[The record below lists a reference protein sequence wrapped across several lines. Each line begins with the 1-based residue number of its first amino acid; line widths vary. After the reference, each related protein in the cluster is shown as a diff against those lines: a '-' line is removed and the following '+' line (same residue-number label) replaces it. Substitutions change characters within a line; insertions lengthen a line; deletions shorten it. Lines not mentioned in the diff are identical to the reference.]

1 MLLFNVFKDRFSR
14 KKHLLTL
21 LNCFFCDKRPSFRD
35 ITHFRSLSRASDF
48 NVIVIHEH
56 VNSLL
61 NRRSAILHIRYE
73 IVIIKKVHL
82 RCQTSLSSLPARRT
96 DQNLTYITNG
106 FFFMFDVFIRAI
118 YEWRDAPPRHHSL
131 FSIVKLLVKINTQ
144 PHHYDFLFSLLRY
157 RSFAQKDRF
166 SWINVEKPKDYN
178 IKF

>member
-1 MLLFNVFKDRFSR
+1 MLLFNFFRDRFSR

-21 LNCFFCDKRPSFRD
+21 LNCFFCDKRPSFRNY

-48 NVIVIHEH
+48 NVIAIHEH

-118 YEWRDAPPRHHSL
+118 YE
-131 FSIVKLLVKINTQ
+131 
-144 PHHYDFLFSLLRY
+144 
-157 RSFAQKDRF
+157 
-166 SWINVEKPKDYN
+166 
-178 IKF
+178 